1 MRAAT
6 SEEPILLLDD
16 VFSELDAARREYL
29 LRLALEHEQ
38 ALVTATDMAGIP
50 EEMLS
55 RIHRFSVAAGE
66 IAHTHF

>member
-1 MRAAT
+1 
-6 SEEPILLLDD
+6 

-38 ALVTATDMAGIP
+38 ALVTTTDMTGIP
-50 EEMLS
+50 AEMLS
-55 RIHRFSVAAGE
+55 KTHRYSVIAGE